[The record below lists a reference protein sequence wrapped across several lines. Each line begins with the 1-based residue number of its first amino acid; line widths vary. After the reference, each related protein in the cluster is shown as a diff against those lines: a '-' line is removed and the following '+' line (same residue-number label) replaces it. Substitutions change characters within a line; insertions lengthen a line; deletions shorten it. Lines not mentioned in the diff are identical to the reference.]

1 MVKLL
6 KTFCNK
12 DNLQIHILRLC
23 LKCVLL
29 GRNDSQISLFVYGP
43 GRTGKSTLGTFL
55 YQLLSGNSCVITMDR
70 QFHLAGLSKFDLAG
84 LMGRRLILMP
94 DVDLEG
100 SSRGGI
106 RPHLGPSKMAQAMPI
121 EDGSSRGGIR
131 LHLRPSS
138 MA

>member
-55 YQLLSGNSCVITMDR
+55 YQLLSGNSCVMTMDR
-70 QFHLAGLSKFDLAG
+70 LWRKFHLAGLSKFDLAG

-100 SSRGGI
+100 SSRRGI
-106 RPHLGPSKMAQAMPI
+106 R
-121 EDGSSRGGIR
+121 R
-131 LHLRPSS
+131 HLRPSS